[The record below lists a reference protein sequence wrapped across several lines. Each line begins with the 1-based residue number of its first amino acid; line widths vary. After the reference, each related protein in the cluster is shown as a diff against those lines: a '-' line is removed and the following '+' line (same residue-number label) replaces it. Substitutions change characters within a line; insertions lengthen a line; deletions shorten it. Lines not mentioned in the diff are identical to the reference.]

1 MNIKQKISRK
11 NYNKS
16 NKKSAYNFKLVKKN
30 AKETLNFKE
39 NQQIFDDFL
48 NWLNGI
54 QEDEPIP
61 LEVNY
66 IYFIL
71 DFSQN
76 DIVVSYSGDENLLD
90 EFDYGF
96 YSPLE
101 GQYFDCPKL
110 KIISNQI
117 FIKKSRTK
125 KQVFNLLKKIC
136 LKAARYVWFLKD
148 KKIFSGE
155 RFTKIEL

>member
-1 MNIKQKISRK
+1 MKQKQVKYLSINKTTFNK
-11 NYNKS
+11 NLNEKT
-16 NKKSAYNFKLVKKN
+16 KKSQKNHKNLIKNEQKK
-30 AKETLNFKE
+30 
-39 NQQIFDDFL
+39 QIFKDFL
-48 NWLNGI
+48 DWLNGI

-76 DIVVSYSGDENLLD
+76 DIVLSYTGDENFLTKL
-90 EFDYGF
+90 DYGF

-101 GQYFDCPKL
+101 GQYFDCKVL
-110 KIISNQI
+110 KILAQQV

-125 KQVFNLLKKIC
+125 KQVFDLLKKVC
-136 LKAARYVWFLKD
+136 LNVAPQVWFLKE
-148 KKIFSGE
+148 KQIYFGLRFSK
-155 RFTKIEL
+155 TM